1 MTPGATGVTLRSIG
15 LSVYLPTLLFG
26 LGQGAI
32 APVIAL
38 TARELGAS
46 VAVAGLV
53 VAAAGIGEL
62 VGNVP
67 AGTLTA
73 RIGERRAMLAA
84 TGLLAAALVACVVAT
99 SVWVLGAAIGAT
111 GLAAAAWGLARQ
123 AYLTEVVPFHL
134 RARALSTLGG
144 SNRIGAFIGPF
155 LGAGAMSLMGTDGAY
170 WVNLG
175 AAALAAAVLVC
186 LPDSRHRGIQYS
198 GDNHSGSQ
206 QSDSPRPAG
215 GGAGHTTV
223 GVIRDHAP
231 VLRTLGF
238 AAMLV
243 GAVRVSRL
251 VVIPLWAER
260 VGLDPATTSLV
271 FGLSGAVDMLL
282 FYPAGQVM
290 DRYGRQWVA
299 VPSMLVL
306 AAAHLLLPLTGGL
319 ATLSAVA
326 VLMGIGNGMGS
337 GLIMTIGADLSPAR
351 GRPEFLGAWR
361 LCAATGTAAGP
372 LVVSG
377 VTALATLGPAILVM
391 GAGGL
396 AAAWAMGRWVPVHSP
411 HRRAGHLR

>member
-1 MTPGATGVTLRSIG
+1 MTRGAPEVTLRSIG
-15 LSVYLPTLLFG
+15 LSVYLPTLLYG

-53 VAAAGIGEL
+53 VAAAGVGQL

-84 TGLLAAALVACVVAT
+84 TAALTVALVVCLVAT

-144 SNRIGAFIGPF
+144 SNRIGSFIGPF
-155 LGAGAMSLMGTDGAY
+155 LGAGVMTLMGTDGAY

-175 AAALAAAVLVC
+175 AAALAAGVLVC
-186 LPDSRHRGIQYS
+186 LPDSRQPGNHQPGIQ
-198 GDNHSGSQ
+198 H
-206 QSDSPRPAG
+206 PAHDA
-215 GGAGHTTV
+215 AGHTTV
-223 GVIRDHAP
+223 SVIRDHLP

-243 GAVRVSRL
+243 GAVRASRQ

-290 DRYGRQWVA
+290 DRFGRQWVA
-299 VPSMLVL
+299 IPSMLVL

-361 LCAATGTAAGP
+361 MCASSGTAAGP
-372 LVVSG
+372 LVISG
-377 VTALATLGPAILVM
+377 VTALSALGPAILVM
-391 GAGGL
+391 GAGGV
-396 AAAWAMGRWVPVHSP
+396 AAAWAMGRWIPAHSSS
-411 HRRAGHLR
+411 